1 MEKKEMIKKLME
13 KVNVTESEA
22 KEALEKCNYDI
33 LDAIIYLERKE
44 KEAKEVKYVDLAKN
58 NTEEEN
64 KEGKKGSSIG
74 ETLGRFFKFIGKLI
88 KKGNEN
94 YFEIKSKNEKPLRIT
109 MTISIILLVIAFW
122 PVAIL
127 LVVGLFLGYK
137 YSIVGDNTS
146 IEKVNDVFDKA
157 ANVADDIKEDFRK
170 GYNN

>member
-1 MEKKEMIKKLME
+1 MERIEMVEKLMS
-13 KVNVTESEA
+13 KANVGYEEA
-22 KEALEKCNYDI
+22 QQALESTNWDL
-33 LDAIIYLERKE
+33 LDAMVYLERQGKVKTSQENKSIVLAKESSEDKKE
-44 KEAKEVKYVDLAKN
+44 KKQRGVGAMFGRVCRFIKN
-58 NTEEEN
+58 
-64 KEGKKGSSIG
+64 
-74 ETLGRFFKFIGKLI
+74 LI